1 MLELVRMNTNDS
13 ISELLVRGVE
23 HIYPN
28 PDFLEKLLSGKE
40 KITLYLG
47 IDPTGPTLHLGHA
60 IALRKL
66 SEFQKLGHHIILL
79 LGDFTARIGDPTDKL
94 ATRKQLTTEE
104 IEQNMKLYKKQASSW
119 LSFSGDNPAR
129 IEFNSKWL
137 GKMTFA
143 DVLELSSKMTVQ
155 QLIERDMFQLRLRE
169 GKPIYVHEFLYPL
182 MQGYDSVAMMVDG
195 EIGGNDQTFNML
207 VGRELLKDHG
217 KDKFVLTVKL
227 LTDASGKKMGKTE
240 GNMLTLADGA
250 EDMYGKVMSWSDE
263 KIVPGLELCT
273 TVSLARI
280 EEIKKLLEQNENP
293 ILFKKELA
301 REIVAVY
308 HDKDSGEQAQQK
320 WESTFSK
327 GEIPE
332 DAKKITVTIKA
343 PLVDLLVEHGFVASK
358 SEFRRLVQEGAITFS
373 GKIEE
378 KKIIDP
384 ACLVEESGALRIG
397 KKRFLHIEVKK
408 EKASSD

>member
-1 MLELVRMNTNDS
+1 MLELGRMNTHDS
-13 ISELLVRGVE
+13 IKELLTRGVE
-23 HIYPN
+23 QIYPN
-28 PDFLEKLLSGKE
+28 SDFLEKLLLGKE

-94 ATRKQLTTEE
+94 ATRKQLTSEE
-104 IEQNMKLYKKQASSW
+104 IENNMKLYKEQASAW

-129 IEFNSKWL
+129 IAFNSEWL

-143 DVLELSSKMTVQ
+143 DVLDLSSKMTVQ
-155 QLIERDMFQLRLRE
+155 QLLERDMFQVRIQE

-207 VGRELLKDHG
+207 VGRELLKEHG

-240 GNMLTLADGA
+240 GNMLTLADSP
-250 EDMYGKVMSWSDE
+250 EDMYGKVMSWSDG
-263 KIVPGLELCT
+263 KIIPGFELCT
-273 TVSLARI
+273 VTPLSRI
-280 EEIKKLLEQNENP
+280 EEVIKLLEQNENP
-293 ILFKKELA
+293 ITFKKELA
-301 REIVAVY
+301 REIVTIY
-308 HDKDSGEQAQQK
+308 HSKASAETAEKK
-320 WESTFSK
+320 WEETFSK
-327 GEIPE
+327 GVFPE
-332 DAKKITVTIKA
+332 DAKKVVVKIKM

-358 SEFRRLVQEGAITFS
+358 SEFRRLVEEGAITFS

-408 EKASSD
+408 GKAPSA